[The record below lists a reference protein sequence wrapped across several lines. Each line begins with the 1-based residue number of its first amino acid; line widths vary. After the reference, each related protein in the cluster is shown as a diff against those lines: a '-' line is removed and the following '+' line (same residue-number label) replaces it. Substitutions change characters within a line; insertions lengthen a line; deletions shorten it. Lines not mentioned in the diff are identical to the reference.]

1 MQRTIRRVAVIGA
14 GTMGA
19 AIAGHLANAG
29 IPASLLDI
37 VPASLTPQEQAQG
50 LTLESPQVRN
60 RVAREGFERMR
71 KARPANLVN
80 ERAAD
85 LIRGGNTEDHFD
97 WLAEADWII
106 EVILERLDLKQA
118 LMARIEAVR
127 KPGSIVSS
135 NTSGLPI
142 SSIAAGRGDEFRKHF
157 LGTHFFNP
165 PRYMKL
171 LEVIPT
177 TDTDPAVVTDIA
189 TFAQEVL
196 GKGIVIAN
204 DTPNFIG
211 NRLAFITSVQTMD
224 YAICEG
230 YNIPEVDL
238 LTGELIGRPKSGTF
252 RLSDMVGIDV
262 LAQISQNLYD
272 LLPYDPAREVLKA
285 PAFTRTMQ
293 GMMTY

>member
-1 MQRTIRRVAVIGA
+1 MHLGSPAATKARSGKAPIVPGFTKQDAVKGDSSMQRTIRRVAVIGA

-29 IPASLLDI
+29 IPAFLLDI

-50 LTLESPQVRN
+50 LTLESPQLRN
-60 RVAREGFERMR
+60 RMAREGFERMR

-85 LIRGGNTEDHFD
+85 VIKVGNTEDHFG
-97 WLAEADWII
+97 WIAEADWII

-177 TDTDPAVVTDIA
+177 PI
-189 TFAQEVL
+189 
-196 GKGIVIAN
+196 
-204 DTPNFIG
+204 
-211 NRLAFITSVQTMD
+211 RL
-224 YAICEG
+224 
-230 YNIPEVDL
+230 L
-238 LTGELIGRPKSGTF
+238 
-252 RLSDMVGIDV
+252 
-262 LAQISQNLYD
+262 
-272 LLPYDPAREVLKA
+272 
-285 PAFTRTMQ
+285 
-293 GMMTY
+293 